1 MKSKDE
7 IIASRWLQP
16 IAHRLVH
23 PSLWH
28 LNRRSVSK
36 ALAIG
41 LLSAFV
47 VPIGQIICAALLA
60 IPTRANVPVAAAA
73 TLVTNPFTFPPI
85 YYAAYRLGSF
95 LGADTISYT
104 PVRFFAAVAAGML
117 CMGVV
122 LAVIGFLSSRL
133 YFRIRLS
140 RRWFLRKEGT
150 SRPLAD

>member
-1 MKSKDE
+1 MKSRED
-7 IIASRWLQP
+7 ILASRWIRP
-16 IAHRLVH
+16 VAHRLVH

-41 LLSAFV
+41 LLSAFI
-47 VPIGQIICAALLA
+47 VPIGQFICAALLA

-73 TLVTNPFTFPPI
+73 TLVTNPITFPPI
-85 YYAAYRLGSF
+85 YYAAYQ
-95 LGADTISYT
+95 LGAGLGLDTIAYT
-104 PVRFFAAVAAGML
+104 PVRLFAAVAAGMI

-122 LAVIGFLSSRL
+122 LATMGFLASRL

-140 RRWFLRKEGT
+140 RRWSLRREASK
-150 SRPLAD
+150 RPWSA